1 MTSPRPRSADSAI
14 GRATGHL
21 LVFAAA
27 FGIAVSRRPD
37 ALLHA
42 QFSAEGGTVFF
53 AEAYNYGLASML
65 MPVPHAGYLQIFQ
78 RLIALLA
85 SLFPL
90 SAAPFVVNVISL
102 ALIVL
107 PVSLLLSSRFDFI
120 GRVPVRAL
128 IAFGYLALPSS
139 LEVFANLAATGVH
152 MTILAVMVICASP
165 ADRPGWKAFDV
176 AVLVLFSLAGV
187 TVILLVPI
195 AIVLWWFRRQ
205 RWLSMQILALLPG
218 AAAQGLVILLTMEN
232 MRTSAT
238 APLGATP
245 TLFAEILARQMFL
258 APLLGMRTPL
268 PGDGQIA
275 AMFSTAVVCLGAAA
289 MAYCLLNAPIGL
301 RFFVGFS
308 AVLAAAALR
317 FPLCSLTTP
326 QWQIMVAPGA
336 CNRYWLIPMLS
347 FLVSLAWIAYART
360 GWLQRTALIALLV
373 MPVGIIRDWRH
384 PAWNDQH
391 FAARAQE
398 FAAVPR
404 GTHMVFPIAPS
415 GWFME
420 LVKQ

>member
-128 IAFGYLALPSS
+128 MAFGYLALPSS

-195 AIVLWWFRRQ
+195 AIVLWWFRRR

-218 AAAQGLVILLTMEN
+218 AAAQGLVILLTMAEHEDECN
-232 MRTSAT
+232 RPARRDADAFRGDPRSPDVPGAT
-238 APLGATP
+238 AGNADPA
-245 TLFAEILARQMFL
+245 ARRRADRRDVL
-258 APLLGMRTPL
+258 NGRRL
-268 PGDGQIA
+268 PGGGGDGVLPAERTDRIE
-275 AMFSTAVVCLGAAA
+275 V
-289 MAYCLLNAPIGL
+289 
-301 RFFVGFS
+301 FVGFS

-404 GTHMVFPIAPS
+404 GTHMVFSIAPS